1 MSQTKESLDKLHALE
16 LMISQLLR
24 AGVVIAGL
32 LLSIGWLWL
41 WFKNGDILHSFS
53 TYQPQPFI
61 ESMHWA
67 LVTNDRPMV
76 IAMLGLVILVL
87 LPIIRVF
94 MTGILFFKQKEK
106 TLGLMALTVFIALIG
121 SVLLGIDI

>member
-1 MSQTKESLDKLHALE
+1 MTQNKESLDKLHALE
-16 LMISQLLR
+16 LMISHLLR

-32 LLSIGWLWL
+32 FLAIGWLWL
-41 WFKNGDILHSFS
+41 WHKNGDLLHSFT

-61 ESMHWA
+61 ETIHWA
-67 LVTNDRPMV
+67 LVTDDRPLF
-76 IAMLGLVILVL
+76 ISMLGLVILVL

-94 MTGILFFKQKEK
+94 MTGVLFFKQKEK
-106 TLGLMALTVFIALIG
+106 TLGLMALVVFVALIG